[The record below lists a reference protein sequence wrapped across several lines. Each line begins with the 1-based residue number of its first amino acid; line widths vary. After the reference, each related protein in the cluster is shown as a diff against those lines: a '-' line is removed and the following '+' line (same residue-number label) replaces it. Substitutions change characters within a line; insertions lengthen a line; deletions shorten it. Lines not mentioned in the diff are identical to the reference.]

1 MEYAKSDVLGKAAE
15 TFRIFG
21 DETRLRIFK
30 ALDKK
35 ELCVSEIAEKVSV
48 SQSVVSHHLRILR
61 QADLVR
67 AQKSGKEVYY
77 RIADGHV
84 KCIIGDCIEHVM
96 E

>member
-1 MEYAKSDVLGKAAE
+1 MSADVLTKVAE

-21 DETRLRIFK
+21 DETRLRIFQT
-30 ALDKK
+30 LEKK
-35 ELCVSEIAEKVSV
+35 ERCVSEIAEKVGMSP
-48 SQSVVSHHLRILR
+48 SAISHQLRILR

-67 AQKSGKEVYY
+67 TQKRGKEVYY

-84 KCIIGDCIEHVM
+84 KCIIDDCLEHVM